1 MAEAPKK
8 RVLLVCMGNI
18 CRSPTAEGVLKKI
31 IKDNGLDEIVEVD
44 SAGTHGYHAGEAP
57 DPRALAAAAKRGYE
71 LKGLRA
77 RKVRRDDFAL
87 FDLVLAM
94 DRENLANLLEICPP
108 VYQERVRLFLSYASE
123 GGSDEVPDPYF
134 GGPAGFEVVLD
145 MIEEA
150 ARGLVESMRSTG

>member
-1 MAEAPKK
+1 MAEDPKK
-8 RVLLVCMGNI
+8 RILLVCMGNI
-18 CRSPTAEGVLKKI
+18 CRSPTAEGVVRKI
-31 IKDNGLDEIVEVD
+31 IKDNGLGDLVEVD

-57 DPRALAAAAKRGYE
+57 DPRALAAAAKRGYD

-123 GGSDEVPDPYF
+123 TRSDEVPDPYF
-134 GGPAGFEVVLD
+134 GGPAGFEAVLD
-145 MIEEA
+145 MIEDA
-150 ARGLVESMRSTG
+150 ARGLVESMKSAA